1 MIVFCIELHLICFTF
16 HFKAYIPVTSCDMCC
31 NYYSDREKKQKNHF
45 HCFYVNFLRIICF
58 ISVCLVGKIEKI
70 MQIKENFTFQ
80 ISTWSNY
87 SVRSTRPSLVKFLF
101 SKVFVFLNLFTNKNN
116 NFFFFLN
123 FIDLHFCC
131 CQELQ
136 ALDEFT

>member
-1 MIVFCIELHLICFTF
+1 V
-16 HFKAYIPVTSCDMCC
+16 
-31 NYYSDREKKQKNHF
+31 KKNKKNHF

-70 MQIKENFTFQ
+70 MQIKENLTFQ
-80 ISTWSNY
+80 ISTWPNY
-87 SVRSTRPSLVKFLF
+87 SVCSTWPTLVKFLF
-101 SKVFVFLNLFTNKNN
+101 SKVFVFLNLFTNNN
-116 NFFFFLN
+116 DFFFFLN
-123 FIDLHFCC
+123 FIDLHFFC